1 MPGRGRLFGPWP
13 SAWRFVCL
21 CLLCFVFVVDRSTAQ
36 VFTYETAPALG
47 GCNYHL
53 DALETY
59 TAESLTLVN
68 AALDAVANAG
78 RDITAR
84 ELFSAYLGIQWDED
98 AYPPV
103 PDADSEP
110 LWETVKL
117 RLGYVA
123 QFLNGG
129 GLPYPA
135 SPDKPYL
142 FCNSTYAQPFGWF
155 WGVFDKNGN
164 NIPITDAE
172 GNPTDDV
179 WTVAQTYP
187 QEYALAGDGN
197 MPWWVERLKGYIFS
211 KVDEL
216 PLNFCEKPGLF
227 GLTPFGYDSPGDFTN
242 NVAVF
247 DRHVLLCPV
256 VFNPEQYNFNY
267 YLPTLG
273 STGYP
278 DPHNPVNLDQ
288 LKPQSL
294 TLYHE
299 LFHLVDYDYSTAD
312 PYTSLNEILA
322 ASLGTLEERQQTVN
336 NPESYAF
343 FSLAYWYYKNPP
355 EGALPVTFYQGSAV
369 YA

>member
-1 MPGRGRLFGPWP
+1 M
-13 SAWRFVCL
+13 
-21 CLLCFVFVVDRSTAQ
+21 
-36 VFTYETAPALG
+36 
-47 GCNYHL
+47 
-53 DALETY
+53 
-59 TAESLTLVN
+59 
-68 AALDAVANAG
+68 
-78 RDITAR
+78 
-84 ELFSAYLGIQWDED
+84 
-98 AYPPV
+98 
-103 PDADSEP
+103 
-110 LWETVKL
+110 
-117 RLGYVA
+117 
-123 QFLNGG
+123 
-129 GLPYPA
+129 
-135 SPDKPYL
+135 
-142 FCNSTYAQPFGWF
+142 
-155 WGVFDKNGN
+155 
-164 NIPITDAE
+164 
-172 GNPTDDV
+172 
-179 WTVAQTYP
+179 AQTYP

-247 DRHVLLCPV
+247 NRHILLCPV
-256 VFNPEQYNFNY
+256 VFNPEQYDFNY

-294 TLYHE
+294 TLYRE
-299 LFHLVDYDYSTAD
+299 LFHLVDYDYSTDD
-312 PYTSLNEILA
+312 PYSTWEGGEREREIHRNMLLTHVSAAALLNEILA
-322 ASLGTLEERQQTVN
+322 ASLGTLEERQQMVN

-343 FSLAYWYYKNPP
+343 FSLVYWSYKNPP

>member
-1 MPGRGRLFGPWP
+1 MEQLPLKPSMETGPG

-21 CLLCFVFVVDRSTAQ
+21 CLLCFVFVVERSTAQ

-78 RDITAR
+78 RNITAR

-110 LWETVKL
+110 LWETVKCRPTHSFHLLINKMDWLTSYSAPRICRPIPERRRPALSGVPRQAVSVLRQHLRPAL
-117 RLGYVA
+117 RLVLGCLR
-123 QFLNGG
+123 QER
-129 GLPYPA
+129 
-135 SPDKPYL
+135 K
-142 FCNSTYAQPFGWF
+142 
-155 WGVFDKNGN
+155 
-164 NIPITDAE
+164 PITDAE

-197 MPWWVERLKGYIFS
+197 MPWWVERLKGFIFS

-256 VFNPEQYNFNY
+256 VFNPEQYDFNY

-299 LFHLVDYDYSTAD
+299 LFHLVDYDYSTDD
-312 PYTSLNEILA
+312 P
-322 ASLGTLEERQQTVN
+322 
-336 NPESYAF
+336 
-343 FSLAYWYYKNPP
+343 
-355 EGALPVTFYQGSAV
+355 
-369 YA
+369 